1 MLSPQLISH
10 IKTDRVAQWGDI
22 RLPPML
28 LGSSPDVYDIY
39 GLPLLLFKCIHT
51 YKHTYMQLAKSAF
64 QLQDNL
70 AKKSEERGGN
80 NSNVQ
85 KIITK

>member
-1 MLSPQLISH
+1 
-10 IKTDRVAQWGDI
+10 
-22 RLPPML
+22 
-28 LGSSPDVYDIY
+28 
-39 GLPLLLFKCIHT
+39 
-51 YKHTYMQLAKSAF
+51 MQLSKSAF